1 MLISMLKKYTN
12 GRDLVRL
19 GMTRFATAYLNLS
32 CLREMKAFLM
42 RLFSSVASIILLA
55 FSIWRKVL
63 CLILHDLRHKCG
75 SN

>member
-42 RLFSSVASIILLA
+42 RLFSSEEWKKISLE
-55 FSIWRKVL
+55 
-63 CLILHDLRHKCG
+63 LHKRGKK
-75 SN
+75 